1 MLAGPQTIDAL
12 FDASVDADPTRPFVT
27 FYDQSAGERV
37 ELSGATTRNWVDK
50 TANLL
55 LDVLGAT
62 SGSRV
67 SLALPTHWQSLVWVL
82 ACWRIGAIVDPDP
95 NASADVAVIGPHDED
110 DGGLPTAAE
119 VVATSL
125 HPLGARFERSLPIG
139 VTDYGAEVF
148 AQADTVTTGV
158 APSADTP
165 AWQERSLLDHGAMI
179 ERGRAAVRR
188 LGLGT
193 GARLLTDANPATLD
207 GAVTSVMAP
216 LLVLGSVVL
225 VRHHDP
231 TSLLALGASERVDV
245 TMLGT
250 PSAGPAAP

>member
-1 MLAGPQTIDAL
+1 VQAAPRTIETL
-12 FDASVDADPTRPFVT
+12 FDASVDADPTRPLVT
-27 FYDQSAGERV
+27 FYDQSSGERV

-82 ACWRIGAIVDPDP
+82 ACWRIGAIVDPVP
-95 NASADVAVIGPHDED
+95 NASADVAVIGPTDVEA
-110 DGGLPTAAE
+110 GGPPTAAE

-125 HPLGARFERSLPIG
+125 HPLGARFERSLPVG

-148 AQADTVTTGV
+148 AQADFVTTGV
-158 APSADTP
+158 GPRADTP
-165 AWQERSLLDHGAMI
+165 AWQERSLLDHRAMI
-179 ERGRAAVRR
+179 ERGQAAVRR
-188 LGLGT
+188 LELGT
-193 GARLLTDANPATLD
+193 GARLLTDANPAALD
-207 GAVTSVMAP
+207 GAVTAVIAP
-216 LLVLGSVVL
+216 MLVFGSVVL

-231 TSLLALGASERVDV
+231 ASLLALRASERVDV

-250 PSAGPAAP
+250 SSAGPAAP